1 MFLRCPAC
9 GAQCVSRSFDMLPI
23 LTDRRTPAPDREG
36 ASRRHR
42 WLSRVGLFL
51 FIFSLL
57 ALSGPGRIDIVDG
70 QARYEVA
77 RSLVEH
83 GDSVVRNRDVWFG
96 VFPGRDGQPYTDYR
110 FPQSVLGVPAILV
123 ADATGPVREE
133 RRHFFFVLTS
143 AAAAALLALAYATW
157 FRSQGLSDRRAVQ
170 WAGAG
175 ILCTP
180 SWFYATS
187 TFDDILGT
195 AAVVAAVVVAD
206 AARRSGRW
214 TAAGWAALLIGL
226 AFNCKQPL
234 AVFGLGTAAALD
246 EPGLGPRK
254 RLIRSGLLVLGLG
267 VGVAAYLAYDFYKFP
282 PGTKDAHSALLLQYI
297 PVWPGNFMLALLAIA
312 LSPCAGLLWYSPTL
326 LLCLAGMRRPIAGNS
341 RWIQSV
347 LAATAMFSAF
357 ILSMSIFKGDP
368 AWGPRYFTPVLA
380 LLWLFAP
387 RGAARIGR
395 RATVTLLLLGGTVQL
410 LALTVDPHRLYVE
423 RGMQSAFGAHAPLL
437 YFDPQ
442 LAHLLQRP
450 REIVEVWRARGETG
464 QAFAPS
470 AVPTFAF
477 PVIDKVESGLIAL
490 KKYKLL
496 NAFRPWWIS
505 HWYISEAQ
513 RPVPIVPT
521 VFVLIGVL
529 LAATA
534 MLWKGTSGD
543 GDAMTDESPLT

>member
-1 MFLRCPAC
+1 MFLWCPAY

-23 LTDRRTPAPDREG
+23 LTDRRTPAPDREA

-57 ALSGPGRIDIVDG
+57 ALAGPGRIDIVDG

-77 RSLVEH
+77 RSLVDH
-83 GDSVVRNRDVWFG
+83 GDSVVRNRNVWFG
-96 VFPGRDGQPYTDYR
+96 VFPGRDGQPYTYYR

-157 FRSQGLSDRRAVQ
+157 FRRQGLSDRRAAL
-170 WAGAG
+170 WATAG

-180 SWFYATS
+180 SWFYGTS

-206 AARRSGRW
+206 AAKRSERW

-234 AVFGLGTAAALD
+234 AVFGLGTAAAVD
-246 EPGLGPRK
+246 DPALGPRK
-254 RLIRSGLLVLGLG
+254 RLIRTGLLVLGLG
-267 VGVAAYLAYDFYKFP
+267 VGIAAYLAYDLYKFP
-282 PGTKDAHSALLLQYI
+282 PGTKDAHQALLLQYI
-297 PVWPGNFMLALLAIA
+297 PVWPGHFSVALLAIA
-312 LSPCAGLLWYSPTL
+312 LSPGAGLLWYSPTL
-326 LLCLAGMRRPIAGNS
+326 LLCLAGMRRPSAGQRS
-341 RWIQSV
+341 LIQSL
-347 LAATAMFSAF
+347 LAGMALFSVF

-368 AWGPRYFTPVLA
+368 AWGPRYFTPVFA

-395 RATVTLLLLGGTVQL
+395 RATVSLLLLGATVQL
-410 LALTVDPHRLYVE
+410 LALAVDPHRLYVE
-423 RGMQSAFGAHAPLL
+423 RGMQSMFGAHAPLL

-450 REIVEVWRARGETG
+450 REIVEVWRARGESGRT
-464 QAFAPS
+464 FAPS
-470 AVPTFAF
+470 ATATFTF
-477 PVIDKVESGLIAL
+477 PVIDRVESGLVAL
-490 KKYKLL
+490 KRYKLL

-505 HWYISEAQ
+505 HGYLPEAQ
-513 RPVPIVPT
+513 RPVSIVT
-521 VFVLIGVL
+521 TLFALVGVL
-529 LAATA
+529 LAGAW
-534 MLWKGTSGD
+534 MVWKGTSGSRD
-543 GDAMTDESPLT
+543 GVMP